1 MLRPLA
7 VVAKLRLSLRARLFL
22 WLLIALSLLLVP
34 LGVLTVRE
42 AQRAAQAGLERAALS
57 GLGVLVAENAGVR
70 ELFSLVQRFGGGVGY
85 VVWLPGR
92 RGAPDRL
99 EPRIS
104 WTDRGEY
111 RLPDGL
117 IEALAEGQSYRRLV
131 GDTLWLALPTEAG
144 GIGLGVR
151 VSEVAALPSKLF
163 QLYTGLGV
171 GLLVLAWSVGAW
183 GLSRS
188 LRPTLEMSEEL
199 SRRNPD
205 FLEPLSEPR
214 LAELR
219 PAVLSLNRLMDEL
232 SRAFARLK
240 AQEESAKRFAY
251 GASHELR
258 NPLAALKGYLEVL
271 ARRPGEL
278 RAIEGALR
286 EARRIESLLEGLLTL
301 ARLEGRG
308 RVEGTPQDLA
318 AFLKERYVPER
329 LSEVI
334 GEAQVQAEPALL
346 TLAVENLLKNAHQH
360 GGGRVRA
367 RLERDGPGFWLWVED
382 QGPGFAA
389 EILPRA
395 FEPFIKFGDGTGLG
409 LAIVAAV
416 ARVHGGRAAA
426 QNLAEGGARV
436 GIWLIGAK
444 VEASFRGDSR
454 EADG

>member
-1 MLRPLA
+1 MSRHLA
-7 VVAKLRLSLRARLFL
+7 LATKLHLSLRARLFL

-34 LGVLTVRE
+34 LGVLTVGE

-57 GLGVLVAENAGVR
+57 GLGVLVAEDAGVR

-85 VVWLPGR
+85 VVRLPGR
-92 RGAPDRL
+92 GDFPDL
-99 EPRIS
+99 IEPTVS
-104 WTDRGEY
+104 WTDRGDY
-111 RLPDGL
+111 RLPEGL
-117 IEALAEGQSYRRLV
+117 TQALSRGQSYRRLV

-144 GIGLGVR
+144 GLGLGVR
-151 VSEVAALPSKLF
+151 VSEVAALPSRLF
-163 QLYTGLGV
+163 QLYSGLGV
-171 GLLVLAWSVGAW
+171 GLLILAWAVGAW

-232 SRAFARLK
+232 SRAFTRLK

-271 ARRPGEL
+271 ARRPGEP
-278 RAIEGALR
+278 RAIEGALH
-286 EARRIESLLEGLLTL
+286 EARRMESLLEGLLTL

-308 RVEGTPQDLA
+308 RIEGGPQDLA
-318 AFLKERYVPER
+318 AFLERYVPER

-334 GEAQVQAEPALL
+334 GEARVQAEPALL
-346 TLAVENLLKNAHQH
+346 TLAVENLLKNAHKH
-360 GGGRVRA
+360 GGGQVQA
-367 RLERDGPGFWLWVED
+367 RLEPDGGGYWLWVED
-382 QGPGFAA
+382 QGPGFAP

-416 ARVHGGRAAA
+416 ARVHGGRVEA

-436 GIWLIGAK
+436 GIWLIGARL
-444 VEASFRGDSR
+444 EAKS
-454 EADG
+454 

>member
-1 MLRPLA
+1 MSRHLA
-7 VVAKLRLSLRARLFL
+7 LATKLHLSLRARLFL

-34 LGVLTVRE
+34 LGVLTVGE

-57 GLGVLVAENAGVR
+57 GLGVLVAEDAGVR

-85 VVWLPGR
+85 VVRLPGR
-92 RGAPDRL
+92 GDFPDL
-99 EPRIS
+99 IEPTVS
-104 WTDRGEY
+104 WTDRGDY
-111 RLPDGL
+111 RLPEGL
-117 IEALAEGQSYRRLV
+117 TQALSRGQSYRRLV

-144 GIGLGVR
+144 GLGLGVR
-151 VSEVAALPSKLF
+151 VSEVAALPSRLF
-163 QLYTGLGV
+163 QLYSGLGV
-171 GLLVLAWSVGAW
+171 GLLILAWAVGAW

-232 SRAFARLK
+232 SRAFTRLK

-271 ARRPGEL
+271 ARRPGEP
-278 RAIEGALR
+278 RAIEGALH
-286 EARRIESLLEGLLTL
+286 EARRMESLLEGLLTL

-308 RVEGTPQDLA
+308 RIEGGPQDLA
-318 AFLKERYVPER
+318 AFLERYVPER

-334 GEAQVQAEPALL
+334 GEAWVQAEPALL
-346 TLAVENLLKNAHQH
+346 TLAVENLLKNAHKH
-360 GGGRVRA
+360 GGGQVQA
-367 RLERDGPGFWLWVED
+367 RLEPDGGGYWLWVED
-382 QGPGFAA
+382 QGPGFAP

-416 ARVHGGRAAA
+416 ARVHGGRVEA

-436 GIWLIGAK
+436 GIWLIGARL
-444 VEASFRGDSR
+444 EAKS
-454 EADG
+454 

>member
-1 MLRPLA
+1 MSRHLA
-7 VVAKLRLSLRARLFL
+7 LATKLHLSLRARLFL

-34 LGVLTVRE
+34 LGVLTVGE

-57 GLGVLVAENAGVR
+57 GLGVLVAEDAGVR

-85 VVWLPGR
+85 VVRLPGR
-92 RGAPDRL
+92 GDFPDL
-99 EPRIS
+99 IEPRVS
-104 WTDRGEY
+104 WTDRGDY
-111 RLPDGL
+111 RLPEGL
-117 IEALAEGQSYRRLV
+117 TQALSRGQSYRRLV

-144 GIGLGVR
+144 GLGLGVR
-151 VSEVAALPSKLF
+151 VSEVAALPSRLF
-163 QLYTGLGV
+163 QLYSGLGV
-171 GLLVLAWSVGAW
+171 GLLILAWAVGAW

-232 SRAFARLK
+232 SRAFTRLK

-271 ARRPGEL
+271 ARRPGEP
-278 RAIEGALR
+278 RAIEGALH
-286 EARRIESLLEGLLTL
+286 EARRMEGLLEGLLTL

-308 RVEGTPQDLA
+308 RIEGGPQDLA
-318 AFLKERYVPER
+318 AFLERYVPER

-334 GEAQVQAEPALL
+334 GEARVQAEPALL
-346 TLAVENLLKNAHQH
+346 TLAVENLLKNAHKH
-360 GGGRVRA
+360 GGGQVQA
-367 RLERDGPGFWLWVED
+367 RLEPDGGGYWLWVED
-382 QGPGFAA
+382 QGPGFAP

-416 ARVHGGRAAA
+416 ARVHGGRVEA

-436 GIWLIGAK
+436 GIWLIGARL
-444 VEASFRGDSR
+444 EAKS
-454 EADG
+454 

>member
-1 MLRPLA
+1 MALTTKPY
-7 VVAKLRLSLRARLFL
+7 LSLRARLFL

-92 RGAPDRL
+92 RGAPGLL

-111 RLPDGL
+111 RLPEGL
-117 IEALAEGQSYRRLV
+117 IEALAEGQSYRHLI

-151 VSEVAALPSKLF
+151 VSEVAALPSRLF

-219 PAVLSLNRLMDEL
+219 PAVASLNRLMDEL

-240 AQEESAKRFAY
+240 AQEKSAKRFAY

-271 ARRPGEL
+271 ARRPGER

-286 EARRIESLLEGLLTL
+286 EAQRMEGLLEGLLTL

-318 AFLKERYVPER
+318 AFLRAYVPER

-334 GEAQVQAEPALL
+334 GEAQVQAEPTLL
-346 TLAVENLLKNAHQH
+346 TLAVENLLKNAHRH

-367 RLERDGPGFWLWVED
+367 RLEPDGPGFWLWIED
-382 QGPGFAA
+382 QGPGFAP

-416 ARVHGGRAAA
+416 ARVHGGRVEA

-436 GIWLIGAK
+436 GIWLIGAGLGAHSPAEGLSSAK
-444 VEASFRGDSR
+444 R
-454 EADG
+454 